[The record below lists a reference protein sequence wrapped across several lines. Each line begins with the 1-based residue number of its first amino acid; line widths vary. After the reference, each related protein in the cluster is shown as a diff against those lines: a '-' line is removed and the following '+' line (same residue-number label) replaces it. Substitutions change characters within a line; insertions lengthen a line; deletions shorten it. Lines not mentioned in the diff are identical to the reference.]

1 MASPIANSP
10 EAPGRETLPGLLTIA
25 IKHSAGYAS
34 RRMKL
39 RALVA
44 SIRAHHGNTV
54 RVLVASE
61 RVQSLRGMGAEHV
74 PLPPGARGLAAGR
87 NVLVRA
93 VRTPF
98 VAIMDDDACLI
109 DHFVLDDIV
118 DPSTGRTFYIDHATK
133 RTTWE
138 RPTSGARGG
147 GGGYGAT
154 PPSQPSR
161 PTPPRAAQQPS
172 GGSQLKSDAELAREL
187 AAQWDAEDEAA
198 AEAPAAR
205 SRGGGAAEAAGGGGG
220 GKKGAAGKQ
229 TEGWAKDD
237 EVPQCFLTGNLLGT
251 F

>member
-1 MASPIANSP
+1 MLPSGYQKLSDPSTGRPYYVNLVTGQTSWTPPSGAAANGGA
-10 EAPGRETLPGLLTIA
+10 AP
-25 IKHSAGYAS
+25 
-34 RRMKL
+34 
-39 RALVA
+39 
-44 SIRAHHGNTV
+44 
-54 RVLVASE
+54 
-61 RVQSLRGMGAEHV
+61 
-74 PLPPGARGLAAGR
+74 PPPSGGGGGLAANWEER
-87 NVLVRA
+87 
-93 VRTPF
+93 
-98 VAIMDDDACLI
+98 
-109 DHFVLDDIV
+109 V

-205 SRGGGAAEAAGGGGG
+205 SRGGGAAEAAGGVG

-237 EVPQCFLTGNLLGT
+237 EVTQCFLTRHFLDT
-251 F
+251 S